1 MTASILNTHD
11 LSEAMLK
18 PGLLSR
24 TGDQCEGQECGKG
37 GRRGVGARKAQGDGE
52 ARETGKFI
60 NPKRRGGET
69 APGKEERRTFGERMV
84 AKCGAERRRPW
95 GPA

>member
-1 MTASILNTHD
+1 MLN
-11 LSEAMLK
+11 
-18 PGLLSR
+18 PGLLSQ
-24 TGDQCEGQECGKG
+24 TGDKCEGQECGKG

-52 ARETGKFI
+52 ARKTGKFI

-69 APGKEERRTFGERMV
+69 APGREERRTFRERMV
-84 AKCGAERRRPW
+84 ANCGAERRSPW

>member
-1 MTASILNTHD
+1 M
-11 LSEAMLK
+11 
-18 PGLLSR
+18 
-24 TGDQCEGQECGKG
+24 
-37 GRRGVGARKAQGDGE
+37 GARKAQGDGE